1 MNEQCDNDEQRL
13 PIELVAVSPAWE
25 TNEQTRADCSKSAGM
40 AACIQNEIGVI
51 GFLDAGHGQS
61 AGLKEVLLQAK
72 GVYAKSSLELIQSA
86 VVMENLPPSPDADF
100 GAVSFVTD
108 GRNGWP
114 IVNLT
119 YLYVR
124 KNVPS
129 YIADATEQ
137 ALLIAFLRAL
147 YNDEYVSVCAK
158 KYGFVIP
165 GPDMRSYAVA
175 AIDALASDGITEF
188 FYEGD
193 DITID
198 AANRRNVFSTHR
210 AEISD
215 IEREE
220 LLDDVADITAML
232 GSTGNNDNV
241 LTQLATLKK
250 EISALTMMNA
260 ELEDRVDAKTGSN
273 FGSTEES
280 NLQAAVVL
288 SVLSILLWAVWI
300 IAFFFRRVRGGIMS
314 AKSLHDKNV
323 VDYGHG
329 DLELKT
335 NKIRSN
341 NNNDFEESETTR
353 I

>member
-1 MNEQCDNDEQRL
+1 MNEQCDNEEQRL
-13 PIELVAVSPAWE
+13 PIELVANLPSWE
-25 TNEQTRADCSKSAGM
+25 KSAQTRDDCSKSAGM
-40 AACIQNEIGVI
+40 TACIQNEIGVI
-51 GFLDAGHGQS
+51 GYIDAGHGQS
-61 AGLKEVLLQAK
+61 AGLNEVLLQAK
-72 GVYAKSSLELIQSA
+72 GVYTKSSLELIQSA
-86 VVMENLPPSPDADF
+86 VVLESLPASPDADF

-124 KNVPS
+124 KNIPS
-129 YIADATEQ
+129 YITDKTEQ

-147 YNDEYVSVCAK
+147 FNDEYVTACAE

-165 GPDMRSYAVA
+165 GPDLRNYAVA
-175 AIDALASDGITEF
+175 AIDALVADGVSEF

-210 AEISD
+210 AEIAD
-215 IEREE
+215 IEREA

-241 LTQLATLKK
+241 MIQLATLKK
-250 EISALTMMNA
+250 EISALTLMNA

-280 NLQAAVVL
+280 NLQVAVI
-288 SVLSILLWAVWI
+288 LSILSIILWVVWI
-300 IAFFFRRVRGGIMS
+300 VTFFFRRASGTMS
-314 AKSLHDKNV
+314 ARSRHDKNV
-323 VDYGHG
+323 IDYNQG

-341 NNNDFEESETTR
+341 NHNDFEESETTR